1 MKGKIIISTAIV
13 SIALLM
19 ASCKKDAPGGGQ
31 AEYKQPQLPASS
43 YDYVALSKQLP
54 SNLINVTNDK
64 ATLGRV
70 LFYDRALSVNNFIA
84 CGSCHVQQM
93 GFADGRQFSEGFELL
108 TTPRNSPAIINAG
121 AMRKYFWDARA
132 TTGLKNM
139 VLMPV
144 QNHLEMGIE
153 NLKYVEAKLTDV
165 PYYAPLFKNAFGTE
179 DVTEDRVREALA
191 NFLASVVTA
200 DNKFD
205 KWAKSGQTSH
215 FTAIEKQ
222 GLELFNSLHCINCH
236 NLDLSSTSWN
246 SERLANIGLE
256 MNYKD
261 KGVFNVSG
269 VGEGVFKVP
278 SLRNVGLTAPYMHDG
293 RFNTLEEVV
302 EHYNS
307 GIVKHPNLD
316 WTLTNQNLVSFN
328 SWLPVD
334 KQRPIIGSLDDP
346 AKLSLTDNEKA
357 ALVAFL
363 KSLTDY
369 SMISNPAF
377 SDPFNY

>member
-19 ASCKKDAPGGGQ
+19 ASCKKDAPGGQ
-31 AEYKQPQLPASS
+31 AEYKQPQLPATS
-43 YDYVALSKQLP
+43 YDYAALSKRLP
-54 SNLINVTNDK
+54 ANLINVTNDK

-70 LFYDRALSVNNFIA
+70 LFYDKTLSVNNFIA

-108 TTPRNSPAIINAG
+108 NTPRNSPAIINAG

-132 TTGLKNM
+132 STGLKDM

-144 QNHLEMGIE
+144 QNHLEMGIQ
-153 NLKYVEAKLTDV
+153 NLKYVEAKLAAI
-165 PYYAPLFKNAFGTE
+165 PYYAPLFKKAFGSE
-179 DVTEDRVREALA
+179 EVTESKVREALA

-205 KWAKSGQTSH
+205 KWSNSGQTTH
-215 FTAIEKQ
+215 FTALEKQ
-222 GLELFNSLHCINCH
+222 GLELFNSLHCRNCH
-236 NLDLSSTSWN
+236 NLEISNTSWS
-246 SERLANIGLE
+246 SERMANIGLDME
-256 MNYKD
+256 YKD
-261 KGVFNVSG
+261 NGAFDVGGWGKGVF
-269 VGEGVFKVP
+269 KTP
-278 SLRNVGLTAPYMHDG
+278 SLRNIALSAPYMHDG

-302 EHYNS
+302 DHYNS
-307 GIVKHPNLD
+307 GIVKHSNLD
-316 WTLTNQNLVSFN
+316 WSLTNANLEYMN
-328 SWLPVD
+328 SQLPTD
-334 KQRPIIGSLDDP
+334 KHRSIIGSSNDP
-346 AKLSLTDNEKA
+346 AKLSLTDNEKT

-369 SMISNPAF
+369 SMISNPAY

>member
-13 SIALLM
+13 SLALLM
-19 ASCKKDAPGGGQ
+19 AGCKKDAPGGH
-31 AEYKQPQLPASS
+31 ADYKQPQLPATS
-43 YDYVALSKQLP
+43 YDYVSLSKQLP
-54 SNLINVTNDK
+54 SNLISVTNDK

-70 LFYDRALSVNNFIA
+70 LFYDKTLSVNNFIA

-93 GFADGRQFSEGFELL
+93 GFADGRRFSEGFELL

-132 TTGLKNM
+132 TKGLKDM

-153 NLKYVEAKLTDV
+153 NLQYVEAKLAAV
-165 PYYAPLFKNAFGTE
+165 PYYAPLFKKAFGSE
-179 DVTEDRVREALA
+179 EVTESKVREALA

-200 DNKFD
+200 NNKFD
-205 KWAKSGQTSH
+205 KWSRTGQTSH
-215 FTAIEKQ
+215 FTPIEKQ
-222 GLELFNSLHCINCH
+222 GLELFNSLHCVSCH
-236 NLDLSSTSWN
+236 SLDLSSISWN

-261 KGVFNVSG
+261 KGAFDVN
-269 VGEGVFKVP
+269 GEGVFKVP

-302 EHYNS
+302 DHYNS

-316 WTLTNQNLVSFN
+316 WSLTNHNLANFN
-328 SWLPVD
+328 SWLPIEQ
-334 KQRPIIGSLDDP
+334 QRPIIGGMDDP
-346 AKLSLTDNEKA
+346 ARLSLTDNEKT

-369 SMISNPAF
+369 SMISNPAY